1 MKGKHLSEEAKQKIS
16 KANSGHI
23 GAFRRETLSKEHR
36 RKISESK
43 KGVKRKE
50 FSDEW
55 KKETFRIT

>member
-23 GAFRRETLSKEHR
+23 GAFRGETLSKEHR

-43 KGVKRKE
+43 KGGEAERV
-50 FSDEW
+50 
-55 KKETFRIT
+55 FR